1 MLQSMLPKVARAS
14 ITILFYNMKKAK
26 VAKTKQVKDTI
37 LKLRVTSYM
46 HTMLMLEAESR
57 NMTFSSYARQLLTK
71 DIDLTESTHIEGNM
85 QCRSAT

>member
-1 MLQSMLPKVARAS
+1 MLQSMLLKVVRVW
-14 ITILFYNMKKAK
+14 TMILYCNMRKAK
-26 VAKTKQVKDTI
+26 VAKKKQVKDTI

>member
-1 MLQSMLPKVARAS
+1 MLQSMLRKVARVS
-14 ITILFYNMKKAK
+14 ITILFCNMRKAK

-46 HTMLMLEAESR
+46 HTMLMHEAESR

-71 DIDLTESTHIEGNM
+71 DIDMKQGTFE
-85 QCRSAT
+85 

>member
-1 MLQSMLPKVARAS
+1 MR
-14 ITILFYNMKKAK
+14 KAK
-26 VAKTKQVKDTI
+26 VAKKKQVKDTI

>member
-1 MLQSMLPKVARAS
+1 MLQSMLLKVVPALT
-14 ITILFYNMKKAK
+14 TILFYNMKKAK

-46 HTMLMLEAESR
+46 HTMLMHEAESR